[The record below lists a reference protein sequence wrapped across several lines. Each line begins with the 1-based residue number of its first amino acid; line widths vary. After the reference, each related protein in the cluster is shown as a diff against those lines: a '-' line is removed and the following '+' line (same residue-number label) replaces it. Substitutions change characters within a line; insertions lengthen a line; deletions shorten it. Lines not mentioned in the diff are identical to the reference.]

1 MKYFEMKYCQSI
13 NEMFIYININARNI
27 MQYFDMKYCQY

>member
-13 NEMFIYININARNI
+13 NEMFININARNI
-27 MQYFDMKYCQY
+27 MQYFDMKYCQLEV